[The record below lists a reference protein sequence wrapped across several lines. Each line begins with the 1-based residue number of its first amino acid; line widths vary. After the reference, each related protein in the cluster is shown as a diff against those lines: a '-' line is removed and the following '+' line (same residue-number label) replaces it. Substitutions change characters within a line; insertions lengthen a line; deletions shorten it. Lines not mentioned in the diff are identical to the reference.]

1 MNASSSKTKIS
12 NHMHTSTHKKDVINT
27 LQFIARQYSCLTDIV
42 DQLNYCYSFQVRW
55 SVFVFSFFNL
65 LLAISLSHQNIILLY
80 TTLGDDNHWNYV
92 YVFCFYCLFIPSTC
106 NRRYSPL
113 SIWTLAS
120 HDVANL
126 FSKHYIDDNLCCSQS
141 YQRSLYICLKDLDNK
156 TNWYYI
162 TFSFTFDREEPH
174 HGSYTM

>member
-1 MNASSSKTKIS
+1 MNGNSSKTKIS
-12 NHMHTSTHKKDVINT
+12 NHMHKKDVINS

-65 LLAISLSHQNIILLY
+65 ILAIILFF

-92 YVFCFYCLFIPSTC
+92 YAFCFYRLFISSTC
-106 NRRYSPL
+106 NRRYSTL

-126 FSKHYIDDNLCCSQS
+126 FSYHYINDNLCCSQS
-141 YQRSLYICLKDLDNK
+141 YQRSLYICFYDLDNK
-156 TNWYYI
+156 TNWYFI
-162 TFSFTFDREEPH
+162 LIFTFDREKPH
-174 HGSYTM
+174 HESYTM